1 VCCYVLCGVCYACV
15 CATLARYTHTQQVHP
30 SHACLHHL
38 PVLYLVSPGPFQNLV
53 LWRRYQTQRRTMAYP
68 NELFL
73 FHGTGSLPPAI
84 IYSGVEGFDPR
95 CTGTGRFL
103 GLGPYYGLGAYFA
116 ENAAY
121 SDGGSPPFAYQTGT
135 PGVRQMFLA
144 QVLCGRV
151 KDYGKELMR
160 GLKRPPLVEGS
171 HRLLYDSVQVSCS
184 PQTRVVALLRFGV
197 GAFVRLSAVCLA
209 LRACVHCLQ
218 GGPHTSYGGGPSVMH
233 VVYTTSHS

>member
-1 VCCYVLCGVCYACV
+1 MSIP
-15 CATLARYTHTQQVHP
+15 ATWTSQHSNCEVV
-30 SHACLHHL
+30 S
-38 PVLYLVSPGPFQNLV
+38 VSPASAEWSFVSSKFLASLPSCRIVHIGRVQNLV

-171 HRLLYDSVQVSCS
+171 HGLLYDSV
-184 PQTRVVALLRFGV
+184 
-197 GAFVRLSAVCLA
+197 
-209 LRACVHCLQ
+209 Q

-233 VVYTTSHS
+233 VVYTTSHSYPSYIVTYEK